1 MSVDCSRQ
9 AAAQR
14 TAATRHYRGQGRRW
28 TKLAS
33 WLFIV
38 PMLAFFS
45 FSVVANA
52 RTVGKPDYEA
62 AIKKLPPGGT
72 VVVVN
77 GGGKPLVCS
86 VSDGQA
92 SALAAR
98 WKTGWTTMAFD
109 GRSLRTLWVDGPN
122 EHEMRSF
129 LGDATCRLVRQKSI
143 FYLPFNANLS

>member
-1 MSVDCSRQ
+1 MSVDCTRQ

-14 TAATRHYRGQGRRW
+14 TAATKHYRGHGRRW
-28 TKLAS
+28 AKLAS

-72 VVVVN
+72 VVVVK
-77 GGGKPLVCS
+77 GGGKPMVCS
-86 VSDGQA
+86 VNDGQA
-92 SALAAR
+92 AALAAR
-98 WKTGWTTMAFD
+98 WKTGWTSMEVN
-109 GRSLRTLWVDGPN
+109 GRSVPALWVDGPN
-122 EHEMRSF
+122 EHELRSF
-129 LGDATCRLVRQKSI
+129 LGAADCRLVRQKSI